1 MGLNLPQTPPARL
14 LCSSFSK
21 WALGQIEGMI
31 CGNRQLND
39 GNIVTGYNV
48 IDPVLNLSDHRP
60 VVIRCECVASHSLCL
75 TNANSCH
82 DSKRIKASYLRW
94 DRADL
99 AAYCEL
105 TRVHLTQ
112 IFSDL
117 LKAEQYE
124 IGTDMIDALY
134 NSCLLY
140 TSPSP
145 RD

>member
-1 MGLNLPQTPPARL
+1 MWL
-14 LCSSFSK
+14 
-21 WALGQIEGMI
+21 
-31 CGNRQLND
+31 
-39 GNIVTGYNV
+39 V
-48 IDPVLNLSDHRP
+48 
-60 VVIRCECVASHSLCL
+60 SLCL

-112 IFSDL
+112 FFSDL
-117 LKAEQYE
+117 IKAEQCE

-134 NSCLLY
+134 NRVISGLGLQLSAESSVPRCHNKPFFNFGGIKNCL
-140 TSPSP
+140 S
-145 RD
+145 